1 MKPILAFLLVFAA
14 ISLSAAADN
23 DTAVPISQEPHH
35 HLVLENEY
43 TRVYDVTVP
52 AHQSTL
58 LHRHDN
64 DYLAVILDPAEM
76 QIAVLGR
83 PVTKGHA
90 GKGEVRFA
98 AAPVIHRLMDSGDTP
113 FRNLIIEILKKK
125 SGTPKETTPE
135 RGLDVG
141 HGGLIDTVVD
151 NSQVRV
157 QDVQIAAGGMLHK
170 HTHKFPFLVVALSD
184 LDLHNMPQGKPAA
197 MVHQKAGEVKWIGAG
212 STHEMMNAGKQQAH
226 FIEVEFK

>member
-1 MKPILAFLLVFAA
+1 MKPTLAFLLVCAA
-14 ISLSAAADN
+14 ISLSAADN
-23 DTAVPISQEPHH
+23 DTVVPVSQEPHH

-58 LHRHDN
+58 MHRHDN
-64 DYLAVILDPAEM
+64 DYLVVILDPAE
-76 QIAVLGR
+76 IRNDVLGR
-83 PVTKGHA
+83 PVTAGHA

-98 AAPVIHRLMDSGDTP
+98 AAPLTHRLINNGDTP
-113 FRNLIIEILKKK
+113 FRNITIEILKNK

-135 RGLDVG
+135 RGIDVG

-151 NSQVRV
+151 NREVRV

-197 MVHQKAGEVKWIGAG
+197 MVQQKTGEVKWSGAG
-212 STHEMMNAGKQQAH
+212 ATHEMMNMGKQEAH

>member
-1 MKPILAFLLVFAA
+1 MKPTLAFLLVCAA
-14 ISLSAAADN
+14 ISLSAADN
-23 DTAVPISQEPHH
+23 AAAVPVSQEPHH

-58 LHRHDN
+58 MHRHDN
-64 DYLAVILDPAEM
+64 DYLGVILEPAEI
-76 QIAVLGR
+76 QNAVVGR
-83 PVTKGHA
+83 PVTNERA

-98 AAPVIHRLMDSGDTP
+98 VAPLTHRATDTGDTP
-113 FRNLIIEILKKK
+113 FRNITIEILKKK
-125 SGTPKETTPE
+125 SGAPKETTAE

-141 HGGLIDTVVD
+141 HGGLIDTIVD

-197 MVHQKAGEVKWIGAG
+197 MVHQTAGEVKWIGAG
-212 STHEMMNAGKQQAH
+212 STHEMMNVGKQEAH

>member
-1 MKPILAFLLVFAA
+1 MKTTLALLLAFAA
-14 ISLSAAADN
+14 IALSAAADN
-23 DTAVPISQEPHH
+23 DTAVPMSQEPHH

-52 AHQSTL
+52 AHESTL
-58 LHRHDN
+58 MHRHDN
-64 DYLAVILDPAEM
+64 DYLAVILEPAEI
-76 QIAVLGR
+76 QNAVVGR
-83 PVTKGHA
+83 SVTKGRA

-98 AAPVIHRLMDSGDTP
+98 AAPLSHRLLDNGDTP
-113 FRNLIIEILKKK
+113 FRNITIEILKKK
-125 SGTPKETTPE
+125 SGTPRETTPE
-135 RGLDVG
+135 RGLDIG

-170 HTHKFPFLVVALSD
+170 HSHKFPLLVVALSD
-184 LDLHNMPQGKPAA
+184 LDLHNMPQGKPEA
-197 MVHQKAGEVKWIGAG
+197 MVHQTAGEVKWIGAG
-212 STHEMMNAGKQQAH
+212 STHEMMNVGKQQAH

>member
-1 MKPILAFLLVFAA
+1 MKTALAFLLVFAA
-14 ISLSAAADN
+14 ISFSAAADN
-23 DTAVPISQEPHH
+23 DTAVPLSQEPHH

-52 AHQSTL
+52 AHQATL

-64 DYLAVILDPAEM
+64 DYLGVILEPAET
-76 QIAVLGR
+76 QNAVLGR
-83 PVTKGHA
+83 PITTGHT
-90 GKGEVRFA
+90 GKGEVRFVV
-98 AAPVIHRLMDSGDTP
+98 APLSHRVTDTGETP
-113 FRNLIIEILKKK
+113 FRNITIEILKKN
-125 SGTPKETTPE
+125 SGTPTGAAPA
-135 RGLDVG
+135 RGLDIG

-157 QDVQIAAGGMLHK
+157 QEVQIAAGGMLHK
-170 HTHKFPFLVVALSD
+170 HTHRFPLLVVAVTD
-184 LDLHNMPQGKPAA
+184 LDLHNMPQGKPEA
-197 MVHQKAGEVKWIGAG
+197 MVHQAAGEVQWIAAG

>member
-1 MKPILAFLLVFAA
+1 MKPILAFLLAFAA
-14 ISLSAAADN
+14 ISFSAAADN
-23 DTAVPISQEPHH
+23 DTAVPISEEPHH

-58 LHRHDN
+58 MHRHDN
-64 DYLAVILDPAEM
+64 DYLAVILEPAEI
-76 QIAVLGR
+76 QNAVLGR
-83 PVTKGHA
+83 PVTKGRA

-98 AAPVIHRLMDSGDTP
+98 AAPLSHRLLDNGDTP
-113 FRNLIIEILKKK
+113 FRNITIEILKKK
-125 SGTPKETTPE
+125 SGTSRETTPE
-135 RGLDVG
+135 RGLDIG

-184 LDLHNMPQGKPAA
+184 LDLHNMPQGKPEAI
-197 MVHQKAGEVKWIGAG
+197 VRQKAGEVKWIGAV
-212 STHEMMNAGKQQAH
+212 SNHEMMNAGKQQAH